1 MKVRYQGMLLISLT
15 FISAISISSVAVWYS
30 IIGLMAIFSASPVA
44 IAIMG
49 GTLEVGKLVA
59 AVWLHQSWRLPDT
72 KRWMKNY
79 LTVAVVV
86 LMLITSMGIFGFLS
100 KAHIEHAAGGKE
112 IGAKIERLTDLI
124 ARENYIIERA
134 NTKITNAQNQV
145 VNTSTDT
152 SERIAEL
159 QSQIASAYDRRAP
172 EVSEQQEIINRSDR
186 LVEIQTKTYLEQ
198 LAIIDARIA
207 QLEKHII
214 DGEVEKIQALVGVNA
229 DGVLREITSQ
239 AIRDFR
245 ATNNTEKSRLLNI
258 IEEIRNADRPEV
270 KAARMEM
277 KRLRTLAENEIASA
291 TQAIE
296 QIRATV
302 TYTDTADIDELVDV
316 QTALIKA
323 AYAEIDVLSEDKFIF
338 EKQYRIYEADVG
350 PIKYIAEFVFTDDK
364 AQNKDVLEEAVRW
377 VIVVIIFVFDP
388 FAVMMLLAATS
399 GMNRRKRRDRNPI
412 ETPPDD
418 AGKVEVDDTGRV
430 AVTSEKKKLADPDP
444 IIVEKVVTVEV
455 PVEVEKLVEVEKEV
469 EVEKIV
475 EVEADVN
482 LNTPEAIAKLEKRLQ
497 KKLKKKGSNDDK

>member
-15 FISAISISSVAVWYS
+15 FLSAISISSVAVWYS
-30 IIGLMAIFSASPVA
+30 IIGLMAIFSASPMA

-134 NTKITNAQNQV
+134 NKKINDAQNQV
-145 VNTSTDT
+145 VDTSTNT

-159 QSQIASAYDRRAP
+159 QTQINNAYDRRQP
-172 EVSEQQEIINRSDR
+172 EVNEQQEIINRSDR
-186 LVEIQTKTYLEQ
+186 LVETQTKTYLDQ
-198 LAIIDARIA
+198 LKIVDARIA
-207 QLEKHII
+207 QLEKHIT
-214 DGEVEKIQALVGVNA
+214 DGEIEKVQALVGVNA

-245 ATNNTEKSRLLNI
+245 ATNNTEKTRLLNI

-270 KAARMEM
+270 RAARMEI
-277 KRLRTLAENEIASA
+277 KRLRTLAEQEIASA
-291 TQAIE
+291 TVAIE

-302 TYTDTADIDELVDV
+302 TYTDTADIDELVDT
-316 QTALIKA
+316 QTALIKT
-323 AYAEIDVLSEDKFIF
+323 AYTEIDTLSEEKFIY

-364 AQNKDVLEEAVRW
+364 AADKDMLEEAVRW
-377 VIVVIIFVFDP
+377 VIVIIIFVFDP

-399 GMNRRKRRDRNPI
+399 GMNRRHRRARNPL
-412 ETPPDD
+412 ETPPED
-418 AGKVEVDDTGRV
+418 AGKVAVDETGRV

-455 PVEVEKLVEVEKEV
+455 PVEVEVEKLVET

-482 LNTPEAIAKLEKRLQ
+482 LTTPEAVAKLEKRLQ
-497 KKLKKKGSNDDK
+497 KKLKKKGSKDD

>member
-15 FISAISISSVAVWYS
+15 FLSAISISSVAVWYS
-30 IIGLMAIFSASPVA
+30 IIGLMAIFSASPMA

-134 NTKITNAQNQV
+134 NKKINDAQNQV
-145 VNTSTDT
+145 VDTSTNT

-159 QSQIASAYDRRAP
+159 QTQINNAYDRRQP
-172 EVSEQQEIINRSDR
+172 EVNEQQEIINRSDR
-186 LVEIQTKTYLEQ
+186 LVETQTKTYLDQ
-198 LAIIDARIA
+198 LKIVDARIA
-207 QLEKHII
+207 QLEKHIT
-214 DGEVEKIQALVGVNA
+214 DGEIEKVQALVGVNA

-245 ATNNTEKSRLLNI
+245 ATNNTEKTRLLNI

-270 KAARMEM
+270 RAARMEI
-277 KRLRTLAENEIASA
+277 KRLRTLAEQEIASA
-291 TQAIE
+291 TVAIE

-302 TYTDTADIDELVDV
+302 TYTDTADIDELVDT
-316 QTALIKA
+316 QTALIKT
-323 AYAEIDVLSEDKFIF
+323 AYTEIDTLSEEKFIY

-364 AQNKDVLEEAVRW
+364 AQDKDMLEEAVRW
-377 VIVVIIFVFDP
+377 VIIVIIFVFDP

-399 GMNRRKRRDRNPI
+399 GMNRRHRRARNPL
-412 ETPPDD
+412 ETPPED
-418 AGKVEVDDTGRV
+418 AGKVAVDETGRV

-455 PVEVEKLVEVEKEV
+455 PVEVEVEKLVET

-482 LNTPEAIAKLEKRLQ
+482 LTTPEAVAKLEKRLQ
-497 KKLKKKGSNDDK
+497 KKLKKKGSKNDE

>member
-15 FISAISISSVAVWYS
+15 FLSAISISSVAVWYS
-30 IIGLMAIFSASPVA
+30 IIGLMAIFSASPMA

-134 NTKITNAQNQV
+134 NKKINDAQNQV
-145 VNTSTDT
+145 VDTSTNT

-159 QSQIASAYDRRAP
+159 QTQINNAYDRRQP
-172 EVSEQQEIINRSDR
+172 EVNEQQEIINRSDR
-186 LVEIQTKTYLEQ
+186 LVETQTKTYLDQ
-198 LAIIDARIA
+198 LKIVDARIA
-207 QLEKHII
+207 QLEKHIT
-214 DGEVEKIQALVGVNA
+214 DGEIEKVQALVGVNA

-245 ATNNTEKSRLLNI
+245 ATNNTEKTRLLNI

-270 KAARMEM
+270 RAARMEI
-277 KRLRTLAENEIASA
+277 KRLRTLAEQEIASA
-291 TQAIE
+291 TVAIE

-302 TYTDTADIDELVDV
+302 TYTDTADIDELVDT
-316 QTALIKA
+316 QTALIKT
-323 AYAEIDVLSEDKFIF
+323 AYTEIDTLSEEKFIY

-364 AQNKDVLEEAVRW
+364 AADKDMLEEAVRW
-377 VIVVIIFVFDP
+377 VIVIIIFVFDP

-399 GMNRRKRRDRNPI
+399 GMNRRHRRARNPL
-412 ETPPDD
+412 ETPPED
-418 AGKVEVDDTGRV
+418 AGKVAVDETGRV

-455 PVEVEKLVEVEKEV
+455 PVEVEVEKLVET

-482 LNTPEAIAKLEKRLQ
+482 LTTPEAIAKLEKRLQ
-497 KKLKKKGSNDDK
+497 KKLKKKGSKDD

>member
-15 FISAISISSVAVWYS
+15 FLSAISISSVAVWYS
-30 IIGLMAIFSASPVA
+30 IIGLMAIFSASPMA

-134 NTKITNAQNQV
+134 NKKINDAQNQV
-145 VNTSTDT
+145 VDTSTNT

-159 QSQIASAYDRRAP
+159 QTQINNAYDRRQP
-172 EVSEQQEIINRSDR
+172 EVNEQQEIINRSDR
-186 LVEIQTKTYLEQ
+186 LVETQTKTYLDQ
-198 LAIIDARIA
+198 LKIVDARIA
-207 QLEKHII
+207 QLEKHIT
-214 DGEVEKIQALVGVNA
+214 DGEIEKVQALVGVNA

-245 ATNNTEKSRLLNI
+245 ATNNTEKTRLLNI

-270 KAARMEM
+270 RAARMEI
-277 KRLRTLAENEIASA
+277 KRLRTLAEQEIASA
-291 TQAIE
+291 TVAIE

-302 TYTDTADIDELVDV
+302 TYTDTADIDELVDT
-316 QTALIKA
+316 QTALIKT
-323 AYAEIDVLSEDKFIF
+323 AYTEIDTLSEEKFIY

-364 AQNKDVLEEAVRW
+364 AADKDMLEEAVRW
-377 VIVVIIFVFDP
+377 VIVIIIFVFDP

-399 GMNRRKRRDRNPI
+399 GMNRRHRRARNPL
-412 ETPPDD
+412 ETPPED
-418 AGKVEVDDTGRV
+418 AGKVAVDETGRV

-455 PVEVEKLVEVEKEV
+455 PVEVEVEKLVET

-482 LNTPEAIAKLEKRLQ
+482 LTTPEAVAKLEKRLQ

>member
-15 FISAISISSVAVWYS
+15 FLSAISISSVAVWYS
-30 IIGLMAIFSASPVA
+30 IIGLMAIFSASPMA

-134 NTKITNAQNQV
+134 NKKINDAQNQV
-145 VNTSTDT
+145 VDTSTNT

-159 QSQIASAYDRRAP
+159 QTQINNAYDRRQP
-172 EVSEQQEIINRSDR
+172 EVNEQQEIINRSDR
-186 LVEIQTKTYLEQ
+186 LVETQTKTYLDQ
-198 LAIIDARIA
+198 LKIVDARIA
-207 QLEKHII
+207 QLEKHIT
-214 DGEVEKIQALVGVNA
+214 DGEIEKVQALVGVNA

-245 ATNNTEKSRLLNI
+245 ATNNTEKTRLLNI

-270 KAARMEM
+270 RAARMEI
-277 KRLRTLAENEIASA
+277 KRLRTLAEQEIASA
-291 TQAIE
+291 TVAIE

-302 TYTDTADIDELVDV
+302 TYTDTADIDELVDT
-316 QTALIKA
+316 QTALIKT
-323 AYAEIDVLSEDKFIF
+323 AYTEIDTLSEEKFIY

-364 AQNKDVLEEAVRW
+364 AQDKDMLEEAVRW
-377 VIVVIIFVFDP
+377 VIIVIIFVFDP

-399 GMNRRKRRDRNPI
+399 GMNRRHRRARNPL
-412 ETPPDD
+412 ETPPED
-418 AGKVEVDDTGRV
+418 AGKVAVDETGRV

-455 PVEVEKLVEVEKEV
+455 PVEVEVEKLVET

-482 LNTPEAIAKLEKRLQ
+482 LTTPEAVAKLEKRLQ
-497 KKLKKKGSNDDK
+497 KKLKKKGSKDDE

>member
-15 FISAISISSVAVWYS
+15 FLSAISISSVAVWYS
-30 IIGLMAIFSASPVA
+30 IIGLMAIFSASPMA

-134 NTKITNAQNQV
+134 NKKINDAQNQV
-145 VNTSTDT
+145 VDTSTNT

-159 QSQIASAYDRRAP
+159 QTQINNAYDRRQP
-172 EVSEQQEIINRSDR
+172 EVNEQQEIINRSDR
-186 LVEIQTKTYLEQ
+186 LVETQTKTYLDQ
-198 LAIIDARIA
+198 LKIVDARIA
-207 QLEKHII
+207 QLEKHIT
-214 DGEVEKIQALVGVNA
+214 DGEIEKVQALVGVNA

-245 ATNNTEKSRLLNI
+245 ATNNTEKTRLLNI

-270 KAARMEM
+270 RAARMEI
-277 KRLRTLAENEIASA
+277 KRLRTLAEQEIASA
-291 TQAIE
+291 TVAIE

-302 TYTDTADIDELVDV
+302 TYTDTADIDALVDT
-316 QTALIKA
+316 QTALIKT
-323 AYAEIDVLSEDKFIF
+323 AYTEIDTLSEEKFIY

-364 AQNKDVLEEAVRW
+364 AADKDMLEEAVRW
-377 VIVVIIFVFDP
+377 VIVIIIFVFDP

-399 GMNRRKRRDRNPI
+399 GMNRRHRRARNPL
-412 ETPPDD
+412 ETPPED
-418 AGKVEVDDTGRV
+418 AGKVAVDETGRV

-455 PVEVEKLVEVEKEV
+455 PVEVEVEKLVET

-497 KKLKKKGSNDDK
+497 KKLKKKGSKDD

>member
-15 FISAISISSVAVWYS
+15 FLSAISISSVAVWYS
-30 IIGLMAIFSASPVA
+30 IIGLMAIFSASPMA

-134 NTKITNAQNQV
+134 NKKINDAQNQV
-145 VNTSTDT
+145 VDTSTNT

-159 QSQIASAYDRRAP
+159 QTQINNAYDRRQP
-172 EVSEQQEIINRSDR
+172 EVNEQQEIINRSDR
-186 LVEIQTKTYLEQ
+186 LVETQTKTYLDQ
-198 LAIIDARIA
+198 LKIVDARIA
-207 QLEKHII
+207 QLEKHIT
-214 DGEVEKIQALVGVNA
+214 DGEIEKVQALVGVNA

-245 ATNNTEKSRLLNI
+245 ATNNTEKTRLLNI

-270 KAARMEM
+270 RAARMEI
-277 KRLRTLAENEIASA
+277 KRLRTLAEQEIASA
-291 TQAIE
+291 TVAIE

-302 TYTDTADIDELVDV
+302 TYTDTADIDELVDT
-316 QTALIKA
+316 QTALIKT
-323 AYAEIDVLSEDKFIF
+323 AYTEIDTLSEEKFIY

-364 AQNKDVLEEAVRW
+364 AQDKDMLEEAVRW
-377 VIVVIIFVFDP
+377 VIIVIIFVFDP

-399 GMNRRKRRDRNPI
+399 GMNRRHRRARNPL
-412 ETPPDD
+412 ETPPED
-418 AGKVEVDDTGRV
+418 AGKVAVDETGRV

-455 PVEVEKLVEVEKEV
+455 PVEVEVEKLVET

-497 KKLKKKGSNDDK
+497 KKLKKKGSKDD

>member
-15 FISAISISSVAVWYS
+15 FVSAISISSVAVWYS

-134 NTKITNAQNQV
+134 NKKINDAQNQV
-145 VNTSTDT
+145 VDTSTNT

-159 QSQIASAYDRRAP
+159 QTQINNAYDRRQP
-172 EVSEQQEIINRSDR
+172 EVNEQQEIINRSDR
-186 LVEIQTKTYLEQ
+186 LVETQTKTYLDQ
-198 LAIIDARIA
+198 LKIVDARIA
-207 QLEKHII
+207 QLEKHIT
-214 DGEVEKIQALVGVNA
+214 DGEIEKVQALVGVNA

-245 ATNNTEKSRLLNI
+245 ATNNTEKTRLLNI

-270 KAARMEM
+270 RAARMEI
-277 KRLRTLAENEIASA
+277 KRLRTLAEQEIASA
-291 TQAIE
+291 TVAIE

-302 TYTDTADIDELVDV
+302 TYTDTADIDELVDT
-316 QTALIKA
+316 QTALIKT
-323 AYAEIDVLSEDKFIF
+323 AYTEIDTLSEEKFVY

-364 AQNKDVLEEAVRW
+364 AANKDMLEEAVRW
-377 VIVVIIFVFDP
+377 VIVIIIFVFDP

-399 GMNRRKRRDRNPI
+399 GMNRRHRRARNPL
-412 ETPPDD
+412 ETPPEDS
-418 AGKVEVDDTGRV
+418 GKVAVDETGRV
-430 AVTSEKKKLADPDP
+430 AVTSEKKKLADPEP
-444 IIVEKVVTVEV
+444 IIVEKV
-455 PVEVEKLVEVEKEV
+455 VEVEKLVEVEK
-469 EVEKIV
+469 EKIV

-497 KKLKKKGSNDDK
+497 KKLKKKGSNNDK

>member
-134 NTKITNAQNQV
+134 NKKINDAQNQV
-145 VNTSTDT
+145 VDTSTNT

-159 QSQIASAYDRRAP
+159 QTQINNAYDRRQP
-172 EVSEQQEIINRSDR
+172 EVNEQQEIINRSDR
-186 LVEIQTKTYLEQ
+186 LVETQTKTYLDQ
-198 LAIIDARIA
+198 LKIVDARIA
-207 QLEKHII
+207 QLEKHIT
-214 DGEVEKIQALVGVNA
+214 DGEIEKVQALVGVNA

-245 ATNNTEKSRLLNI
+245 ATNNTEKTRLLNI

-270 KAARMEM
+270 RAARMEI
-277 KRLRTLAENEIASA
+277 KRLRTLAEQEIASA
-291 TQAIE
+291 TVAIE

-302 TYTDTADIDELVDV
+302 TYTDTADIDELVDT
-316 QTALIKA
+316 QTALIKT
-323 AYAEIDVLSEDKFIF
+323 AYTEIDTLSEEKFVY

-364 AQNKDVLEEAVRW
+364 AADKDMLEEAVRW
-377 VIVVIIFVFDP
+377 VIVIIIFVFDP

-399 GMNRRKRRDRNPI
+399 GMNRRHRRARNPL
-412 ETPPDD
+412 ETPPEDS
-418 AGKVEVDDTGRV
+418 GKVAVDETGRV
-430 AVTSEKKKLADPDP
+430 AVTSEKKKLADPEP
-444 IIVEKVVTVEV
+444 IIVEKV
-455 PVEVEKLVEVEKEV
+455 VEVEKLVEVEK
-469 EVEKIV
+469 EKIV

>member
-15 FISAISISSVAVWYS
+15 FLSAISISSVAVWYS
-30 IIGLMAIFSASPVA
+30 IIGLMAIFSASPMA

-134 NTKITNAQNQV
+134 NKKINDAQNQV
-145 VNTSTDT
+145 VDTSTNT

-159 QSQIASAYDRRAP
+159 QTQINNAYDRRQP
-172 EVSEQQEIINRSDR
+172 EVNEQQEIINRSDR
-186 LVEIQTKTYLEQ
+186 LVETQTKTYLDQ
-198 LAIIDARIA
+198 LKIVDARIA
-207 QLEKHII
+207 QLEKHIT
-214 DGEVEKIQALVGVNA
+214 DGEIEKVQALVGVNA

-245 ATNNTEKSRLLNI
+245 ATNNTEKTRLLNI

-270 KAARMEM
+270 RAARMEI
-277 KRLRTLAENEIASA
+277 KRLRTLAEQEIASA
-291 TQAIE
+291 TVAIE

-302 TYTDTADIDELVDV
+302 TYTDTADIDELVDT
-316 QTALIKA
+316 QTALIKT
-323 AYAEIDVLSEDKFIF
+323 AYTEIDTLSEEKFIY

-364 AQNKDVLEEAVRW
+364 AQDKDMLEEAVRW
-377 VIVVIIFVFDP
+377 VIVIIIFVFDP

-399 GMNRRKRRDRNPI
+399 GMNRRHRRARNPL
-412 ETPPDD
+412 ETPPED
-418 AGKVEVDDTGRV
+418 AGKVAVDETGRV

-455 PVEVEKLVEVEKEV
+455 PVEVEVEKLVET

-497 KKLKKKGSNDDK
+497 KKLKKKGSKNDE

>member
-15 FISAISISSVAVWYS
+15 FLSAISISSVAVWYS
-30 IIGLMAIFSASPVA
+30 IIGLMAIFSASPMA

-134 NTKITNAQNQV
+134 NKKINDAQNQV
-145 VNTSTDT
+145 VDTSTNT

-159 QSQIASAYDRRAP
+159 QTQINNAYDRRQP
-172 EVSEQQEIINRSDR
+172 EVNEQQEIINRSDR
-186 LVEIQTKTYLEQ
+186 LVETQTKTYLDQ
-198 LAIIDARIA
+198 LKIVDARIA
-207 QLEKHII
+207 QLEKHIT
-214 DGEVEKIQALVGVNA
+214 DGEIEKVQALVGVNA

-245 ATNNTEKSRLLNI
+245 ATNNTEKTRLLNI

-270 KAARMEM
+270 RAARMEI
-277 KRLRTLAENEIASA
+277 KRLRTLAEQEIASA
-291 TQAIE
+291 TVAIE

-302 TYTDTADIDELVDV
+302 TYTDTADIDELVDT
-316 QTALIKA
+316 QTALIKT
-323 AYAEIDVLSEDKFIF
+323 AYTEIDTLSEEKFIY

-364 AQNKDVLEEAVRW
+364 AADKDMLEEAVRW
-377 VIVVIIFVFDP
+377 VIVIIIFVFDP

-399 GMNRRKRRDRNPI
+399 GMNRRHRRARNPL
-412 ETPPDD
+412 ETPPED
-418 AGKVEVDDTGRV
+418 AGKVAVDETGRV

-455 PVEVEKLVEVEKEV
+455 PVEVEVEKLVET

-497 KKLKKKGSNDDK
+497 KKLKKKGSKDDE

>member
-15 FISAISISSVAVWYS
+15 FLSAISISSVAVWYS
-30 IIGLMAIFSASPVA
+30 IIGLMAIFSASPMA

-134 NTKITNAQNQV
+134 NKKINDAQNQV
-145 VNTSTDT
+145 VDTSTNT

-159 QSQIASAYDRRAP
+159 QTQINNAYDRRQP
-172 EVSEQQEIINRSDR
+172 EVNEQQEIINRSDR
-186 LVEIQTKTYLEQ
+186 LVETQTKTYLDQ
-198 LAIIDARIA
+198 LKIVDARIA
-207 QLEKHII
+207 QLEKHIT
-214 DGEVEKIQALVGVNA
+214 DGEIEKVQALVGVNA

-245 ATNNTEKSRLLNI
+245 ATNNTEKTRLLNI

-270 KAARMEM
+270 RAARMEI
-277 KRLRTLAENEIASA
+277 KRLRTLAEQEIASA
-291 TQAIE
+291 TVAIE

-302 TYTDTADIDELVDV
+302 TYTDTADIDELVDT
-316 QTALIKA
+316 QTALIKT
-323 AYAEIDVLSEDKFIF
+323 AYTEIDTLSEEKFIY

-364 AQNKDVLEEAVRW
+364 AADKDMLEEAVRW
-377 VIVVIIFVFDP
+377 VIVIIIFVFDP

-399 GMNRRKRRDRNPI
+399 GMNRRHRRARNPL
-412 ETPPDD
+412 ETPPED
-418 AGKVEVDDTGRV
+418 AGKVAVDETGRV

-444 IIVEKVVTVEV
+444 IIVEKVVTV
-455 PVEVEKLVEVEKEV
+455 KF
-469 EVEKIV
+469 
-475 EVEADVN
+475 
-482 LNTPEAIAKLEKRLQ
+482 Q
-497 KKLKKKGSNDDK
+497 

>member
-15 FISAISISSVAVWYS
+15 FLSAISISSVAVWYS
-30 IIGLMAIFSASPVA
+30 IIGLMAIFSASPMA

-134 NTKITNAQNQV
+134 NKKINDAQNQV
-145 VNTSTDT
+145 VDTSTNT

-159 QSQIASAYDRRAP
+159 QTQINNAYDRRQP
-172 EVSEQQEIINRSDR
+172 EVNEQQEIINRSDR
-186 LVEIQTKTYLEQ
+186 LVETQTKTYLDQ
-198 LAIIDARIA
+198 LKIVDARIA
-207 QLEKHII
+207 QLEKHIT
-214 DGEVEKIQALVGVNA
+214 DGEIEKVQALVGVNA

-245 ATNNTEKSRLLNI
+245 ATNNTEKTRLLNI

-270 KAARMEM
+270 RAARMEI
-277 KRLRTLAENEIASA
+277 KRLRTLAEQEIASA
-291 TQAIE
+291 TVAIE

-302 TYTDTADIDELVDV
+302 TYTDTADIDALVDT
-316 QTALIKA
+316 QTALIKT
-323 AYAEIDVLSEDKFIF
+323 AYTEIDTLSEEKFIY

-364 AQNKDVLEEAVRW
+364 AQDKDMLEEAVRW
-377 VIVVIIFVFDP
+377 VIIVIIFVFDP

-399 GMNRRKRRDRNPI
+399 GMNRRHRRARNPL
-412 ETPPDD
+412 ETPPED
-418 AGKVEVDDTGRV
+418 AGKVAVDETGRV

-455 PVEVEKLVEVEKEV
+455 PVEVEVEKLVET

-482 LNTPEAIAKLEKRLQ
+482 LTTPEAVAKLEKRLQ
-497 KKLKKKGSNDDK
+497 KKLKKKGSKDD

>member
-134 NTKITNAQNQV
+134 NKKINDAQNQV
-145 VNTSTDT
+145 VDTSTNT

-159 QSQIASAYDRRAP
+159 QTQINNAYDRRQP
-172 EVSEQQEIINRSDR
+172 EVNEQQEIINRSDR
-186 LVEIQTKTYLEQ
+186 LVETQTKTYLDQ
-198 LAIIDARIA
+198 LKIVDARIA
-207 QLEKHII
+207 QLEKHIT
-214 DGEVEKIQALVGVNA
+214 DGEIEKVQALVGVNA

-245 ATNNTEKSRLLNI
+245 ATNNTEKTRLLNI

-270 KAARMEM
+270 RAARMEI
-277 KRLRTLAENEIASA
+277 KRLRTLAEQEIASA
-291 TQAIE
+291 TVAIE

-302 TYTDTADIDELVDV
+302 TYTDTADIDELVDT
-316 QTALIKA
+316 QTALIKT
-323 AYAEIDVLSEDKFIF
+323 AYTEIDTLSEEKFVY

-364 AQNKDVLEEAVRW
+364 AANKDMLEEAVRW
-377 VIVVIIFVFDP
+377 VIVIIIFVFDP

-399 GMNRRKRRDRNPI
+399 GMNRRHRRARNPL
-412 ETPPDD
+412 ETPPEDS
-418 AGKVEVDDTGRV
+418 GKVAVDETGRV
-430 AVTSEKKKLADPDP
+430 AVTSEKKKLADPEP
-444 IIVEKVVTVEV
+444 IIVEKV
-455 PVEVEKLVEVEKEV
+455 VEVEKLVEVEK
-469 EVEKIV
+469 EKIV

-497 KKLKKKGSNDDK
+497 KKLKKKGSNNDK

>member
-15 FISAISISSVAVWYS
+15 FLSAISISSVAVWYS
-30 IIGLMAIFSASPVA
+30 IIGLMAIFSASPMA

-134 NTKITNAQNQV
+134 NKKINDAQNQV
-145 VNTSTDT
+145 VDTSTNT

-159 QSQIASAYDRRAP
+159 QTQINNAYDRRQP
-172 EVSEQQEIINRSDR
+172 EVNEQQEIINRSDR
-186 LVEIQTKTYLEQ
+186 LVETQTKTYLDQ
-198 LAIIDARIA
+198 LKIVDARIA
-207 QLEKHII
+207 QLEKHIT
-214 DGEVEKIQALVGVNA
+214 DGEIEKVQALVGVNA

-245 ATNNTEKSRLLNI
+245 ATNNTEKTRLLNI

-270 KAARMEM
+270 RAARMEI
-277 KRLRTLAENEIASA
+277 KRLRTLAEQEIASA
-291 TQAIE
+291 TVAIE

-302 TYTDTADIDELVDV
+302 TYTDTADIDELVDT
-316 QTALIKA
+316 QTALIKT
-323 AYAEIDVLSEDKFIF
+323 AYTEIDTLSEEKFIY

-364 AQNKDVLEEAVRW
+364 AADKDMLEEAVRW
-377 VIVVIIFVFDP
+377 VIVIIIFVFDP

-399 GMNRRKRRDRNPI
+399 GMNRRHRRARNPL
-412 ETPPDD
+412 ETPPED
-418 AGKVEVDDTGRV
+418 AGKVAVDETGRV

-455 PVEVEKLVEVEKEV
+455 PVEVEVEKLVET

-482 LNTPEAIAKLEKRLQ
+482 LTTPEAVAKLEKRLQ
-497 KKLKKKGSNDDK
+497 KKLKKKGSKNDE

>member
-15 FISAISISSVAVWYS
+15 FLSAISISSVAVWYS
-30 IIGLMAIFSASPVA
+30 IIGLMAIFSASPMA

-79 LTVAVVV
+79 LTVAVVM

-134 NTKITNAQNQV
+134 NKKINDAQNQV
-145 VNTSTDT
+145 VDTSTNT

-159 QSQIASAYDRRAP
+159 QTQINNAYDRRQP
-172 EVSEQQEIINRSDR
+172 EVNEQQEIINRSDR
-186 LVEIQTKTYLEQ
+186 LVETQTKTYLDQ
-198 LAIIDARIA
+198 LKIVDARIA
-207 QLEKHII
+207 QLEKHIT
-214 DGEVEKIQALVGVNA
+214 DGEIEKVQALVGVNA

-245 ATNNTEKSRLLNI
+245 ATNNTEKTRLLNI

-270 KAARMEM
+270 RAARMEI
-277 KRLRTLAENEIASA
+277 KRLRTLAEQEIASA
-291 TQAIE
+291 TVAIE

-302 TYTDTADIDELVDV
+302 TCTDTADIDELVDT
-316 QTALIKA
+316 QTALIKT
-323 AYAEIDVLSEDKFIF
+323 AYTEIDTLSEEKFIY

-364 AQNKDVLEEAVRW
+364 AADKDMLEEAVRW
-377 VIVVIIFVFDP
+377 VIVIIIFVFDP

-399 GMNRRKRRDRNPI
+399 GMNRRHRRARNPL
-412 ETPPDD
+412 ETPPED
-418 AGKVEVDDTGRV
+418 AGKVAVDETGRV

-455 PVEVEKLVEVEKEV
+455 PVEVEVEKLVET

-482 LNTPEAIAKLEKRLQ
+482 LTTPQAVADLERKVQDKLSKHERH
-497 KKLKKKGSNDDK
+497 GD

>member
-145 VNTSTDT
+145 VDTSTNT

-172 EVSEQQEIINRSDR
+172 EVNEQQEIINRSDR
-186 LVEIQTKTYLEQ
+186 LVETQTKTYLEQ
-198 LAIIDARIA
+198 LRIVDARIA

-245 ATNNTEKSRLLNI
+245 ATNNTEKTRLLNI

-270 KAARMEM
+270 RAARMEM
-277 KRLRTLAENEIASA
+277 RRLRTLAENEIASA

-302 TYTDTADIDELVDV
+302 TYTDTADIDELVDA

-323 AYAEIDVLSEDKFIF
+323 AYTEIDVLSEDKFIF

-364 AQNKDVLEEAVRW
+364 AANKDMLEEAVRW
-377 VIVVIIFVFDP
+377 VIIVIIFVFDP

-399 GMNRRKRRDRNPI
+399 GMNRRHRRARNPL
-412 ETPPDD
+412 ETPPEDS
-418 AGKVEVDDTGRV
+418 GKVAVDESGRV
-430 AVTSEKKKLADPDP
+430 AVTSEKKNLTDHDP
-444 IIVEKVVTVEV
+444 IIVEKVIT
-455 PVEVEKLVEVEKEV
+455 VEVEKE
-469 EVEKIV
+469 KIV
-475 EVEADVN
+475 NVEADVDVSQS
-482 LNTPEAIAKLEKRLQ
+482 AYISKLEKSLQ
-497 KKLKKKGSNDDK
+497 KKLKKKGSNNDK

>member
-134 NTKITNAQNQV
+134 NKKINDAQNQV
-145 VNTSTDT
+145 VDTSTNT

-159 QSQIASAYDRRAP
+159 QTQINNAYDRRQP
-172 EVSEQQEIINRSDR
+172 EVNEQQEIINRSDR
-186 LVEIQTKTYLEQ
+186 LVETQTKTYLDQ
-198 LAIIDARIA
+198 LKIVDARIA
-207 QLEKHII
+207 QLEKHIT
-214 DGEVEKIQALVGVNA
+214 DGEIEKVQALVGVNA

-245 ATNNTEKSRLLNI
+245 ATNNTEKTRLLNI

-270 KAARMEM
+270 RAARMEI
-277 KRLRTLAENEIASA
+277 KRLRTLAEQEIASA
-291 TQAIE
+291 TVAIE

-302 TYTDTADIDELVDV
+302 TYTDTADIDELVDT
-316 QTALIKA
+316 QTALIKT
-323 AYAEIDVLSEDKFIF
+323 AYTEIDTLSEEKFVY

-364 AQNKDVLEEAVRW
+364 AANKDMLEEAVRW
-377 VIVVIIFVFDP
+377 VIVIIIFVFDP

-399 GMNRRKRRDRNPI
+399 GMNRRHRRARNPL
-412 ETPPDD
+412 ETPPEDS
-418 AGKVEVDDTGRV
+418 GKVAVDETGRV
-430 AVTSEKKKLADPDP
+430 AVTSEKKKLADPEP
-444 IIVEKVVTVEV
+444 IIVEKV
-455 PVEVEKLVEVEKEV
+455 VEVEKLVEVEK
-469 EVEKIV
+469 EKIV

>member
-15 FISAISISSVAVWYS
+15 FLSAISISSVAVWYS
-30 IIGLMAIFSASPVA
+30 IIGLMAIFSASPMA

-134 NTKITNAQNQV
+134 NKKINDAQNQV
-145 VNTSTDT
+145 VDTSTNT

-159 QSQIASAYDRRAP
+159 QTQINNAYDRRQP
-172 EVSEQQEIINRSDR
+172 EVNEQQEIINRSDR
-186 LVEIQTKTYLEQ
+186 LVETQTKTYLDQ
-198 LAIIDARIA
+198 LKIVDARIA
-207 QLEKHII
+207 QLEKHIT
-214 DGEVEKIQALVGVNA
+214 DGEIEKVQALVGVNA

-245 ATNNTEKSRLLNI
+245 ATNNTEKTRLLNI

-270 KAARMEM
+270 RAARMEI
-277 KRLRTLAENEIASA
+277 KRLRTLAEQEIASA
-291 TQAIE
+291 TVAIE

-302 TYTDTADIDELVDV
+302 TYTDTADIDELVDT
-316 QTALIKA
+316 QTALIKT
-323 AYAEIDVLSEDKFIF
+323 AYTEIDTLSEEKFIY

-364 AQNKDVLEEAVRW
+364 AADKDMLEEAVRW
-377 VIVVIIFVFDP
+377 VIIVIIFVFDP

-399 GMNRRKRRDRNPI
+399 GMNRRHRRARNPL
-412 ETPPDD
+412 ETPPED
-418 AGKVEVDDTGRV
+418 AGKVAVDETGRV

-455 PVEVEKLVEVEKEV
+455 PVEVEVEKLVET

-482 LNTPEAIAKLEKRLQ
+482 LTTPEAVAKLEKRLQ
-497 KKLKKKGSNDDK
+497 KKLKKKGSKNDE